1 MISTTYSAKMSWRH
15 CRIFI
20 SLHVLVAQVL
30 LEFFDV
36 MKPFEK
42 AVPVHIKNDWL
53 GHFCMNNA
61 VTLS

>member
-42 AVPVHIKNDWL
+42 AVPVHIKNDW
-53 GHFCMNNA
+53 
-61 VTLS
+61 